1 MRTFLFYLQHSIDG
15 GFLDVAR
22 FGSLGNEL
30 EQASDKLIWITTI
43 FQNLSVF
50 EWNHKALADPNVV
63 RFLSGVIERLGT
75 SKLLLSTDTNTLEF
89 MNDIVIFLS
98 NLSHLIT
105 LPSEDKA
112 LNLLHLI
119 LAFIPWGPCLKPIV
133 ARLQSAEGY
142 WFVSF
147 RRFL

>member
-1 MRTFLFYLQHSIDG
+1 MLP
-15 GFLDVAR
+15 GFIPQQRILDVAR
-22 FGSLGNEL
+22 VGSLEHEL
-30 EQASDKLIWITTI
+30 EQASDKLIYITTI
-43 FQNLSVF
+43 FRNLSSF
-50 EWNHKALADPNVV
+50 ESNHKALEDPNVV
-63 RFLSGVIERLGT
+63 RFLSGIIERLGT
-75 SKLLLSTDTNTLEF
+75 SKLLLRTNTNTFDF

-119 LAFIPWGPCLKPIV
+119 LAFIPWGLRLKPIV
-133 ARLQSAEGY
+133 AWLQSAEAY

-147 RRFL
+147 RRLS